1 MPSATIRPAA
11 AIAMTRPILSF
22 VAIVA
27 LSGAALAQAQTPN
40 QATARAIFKELIEI
54 NTTHSTGSTTVAAE
68 AMRAR
73 FLAAGF
79 QAADVEVVGPA
90 GSKNHNL
97 IVRYRG
103 TGTRKP
109 VVLLAHLDVVE
120 ARREDWTYDPQTFTE
135 KDGYFYGR
143 GTQDIKDGAATLVA
157 SLLRMKQENVRPDRD
172 LILALTAGEEN
183 GGNDEYNGVVW
194 LLANRP
200 EFKSAAWVFNVDAG
214 DPSLKDGK
222 VHARLVQVAE
232 KISFNL
238 RLEVTNPGGH
248 SSQPVPENA
257 IVRLSAA
264 VARLGGF
271 RFPVHMDDLTR
282 AFFARSAAFESGQ
295 VAADMRAVSRKSP
308 DRAAAERLSRA
319 PFHNAVLRTTCVTT
333 TFEGGHAPN
342 ALPQRA
348 RANVNC
354 RMLPFES
361 ADSVEATIRRVLAD
375 RLVTVTRLH
384 EPLVS
389 PPSPLMGEFASAV
402 EAVTATM
409 WPGVPVI
416 PYMEPGGTDG
426 KFFRNAGVPAYGASG
441 VGIDP
446 NDVRAHGKDERV
458 LITAFDAGAEYTY
471 RLIRGFSAGTP
482 KP

>member
-1 MPSATIRPAA
+1 MIRSSLVVLAVLSIRAT
-11 AIAMTRPILSF
+11 
-22 VAIVA
+22 
-27 LSGAALAQAQTPN
+27 ALAQSASPW
-40 QATARAIFKELIEI
+40 QATARSIFKELIEI

-79 QAADVEVVGPA
+79 PAADVEVVGPA

-97 IVRYRG
+97 VVRYRG
-103 TGTRKP
+103 TGARKP

-120 ARREDWTYDPQTFTE
+120 ARREDWTFDPQAFTE

-157 SLLRMKQENVRPDRD
+157 ALLRMKQESVRPDRD

-183 GGNDEYNGVVW
+183 GGADEYNGVVW

-200 EFKSAAWVFNVDAG
+200 EFKTAAWVYNTDAG
-214 DPSLKDGK
+214 DPSLVNGK
-222 VHARLVQVAE
+222 VHSRMVQVAE
-232 KISFNL
+232 KVSFNL

-257 IVRLSAA
+257 IVRLSSG
-264 VARLGGF
+264 VARLGAF
-271 RFPVHMDDLTR
+271 RFPVHMSELTR
-282 AFFARSAAFESGQ
+282 AYFARSAVFESGQ
-295 VAADMRAVSRKSP
+295 VAADMRALAQPRPNRS
-308 DRAAAERLSRA
+308 AAERLSRA
-319 PFHNAVLRTTCVTT
+319 PFYNAVLRTTCVTT

-348 RANVNC
+348 RVNVNC

-361 ADSVEATIRRVLAD
+361 PDSVEATIRRIVAD
-375 RLVTVTRLH
+375 PLITVTRASQAV
-384 EPLVS
+384 VS
-389 PPSPLMGEFASAV
+389 PPSPLTGEFARAV
-402 EAVTATM
+402 EAATAVS
-409 WPGVPVI
+409 WPGVPVV

-426 KFFRNAGVPAYGASG
+426 KFFLNAGIPTYGASG

-458 LITAFDAGAEYTY
+458 LISAFDQGVEHVY
-471 RLIRGFSAGTP
+471 RLIREFSAGAPTP
-482 KP
+482 

>member
-1 MPSATIRPAA
+1 
-11 AIAMTRPILSF
+11 MTRPLLIVVSVLSF
-22 VAIVA
+22 RAT
-27 LSGAALAQAQTPN
+27 ALAQAAPSWR
-40 QATARAIFKELIEI
+40 ATARSIFKELIEI

-79 QAADVEVVGPA
+79 PAADVEVVGPA

-103 TGTRKP
+103 TGARKP

-120 ARREDWTYDPQTFTE
+120 ARREDWTFDPQRFTE

-157 SLLRMKQENVRPDRD
+157 ALLRMKQENVRPDRD

-183 GGNDEYNGVVW
+183 GGADEYNGVVW

-200 EFKSAAWVFNVDAG
+200 EFKAVAWVFNVDAG
-214 DPSLKDGK
+214 DPSLVNGA

-232 KISFNL
+232 KVSFNV

-257 IVRLSAA
+257 IVRLSSG
-264 VARLGGF
+264 VARLGAF
-271 RFPVHMDDLTR
+271 RFPVHLSELTR
-282 AFFARSAAFESGQ
+282 AFFARSAVLETGQ
-295 VAADMRAVSRKSP
+295 TAADMRAVAQPRP
-308 DRAAAERLSRA
+308 NRAAAERLSQA
-319 PFHNAVLRTTCVTT
+319 PFYNAVLRTTCVTT
-333 TFEGGHAPN
+333 TFDGGHAPN

-361 ADSVEATIRRVLAD
+361 PDSVEATIRRIVAD
-375 RLVTVTRLH
+375 PLITVTRVGEAVL
-384 EPLVS
+384 S
-389 PPSPLMGEFASAV
+389 PPSPLAGEFARAA
-402 EAVTATM
+402 EAAAAAS

-426 KFFRNAGVPAYGASG
+426 KFFRNAGVPTYGASG
-441 VGIDP
+441 VAVDP

-458 LITAFDAGAEYTY
+458 LITAFDEGVEHTY
-471 RLIRGFSAGTP
+471 RLIREFSAGAP